1 MDLDGT
7 VYEQIVALSKTGD
20 SYYDRD
26 QYDKAVF
33 SYLDALAL
41 VPDPKQDWE
50 AGTWLYSALGDALF
64 MQQRYED
71 SLAAFRSAEKC
82 PDGMD
87 NAFVVLMIGECSY
100 ELHDRKQA
108 REYLLKAYML
118 EGEAIFETQDQK
130 YYRTISDLV

>member
-1 MDLDGT
+1 MELDDT
-7 VYEQIVALSKTGD
+7 LYEQIVTLSKAGD
-20 SYYDRD
+20 AHYDKDR
-26 QYDKAVF
+26 YDKAID

-50 AGTWLYSALGDALF
+50 ASTWLYGALGDALF
-64 MQQRYED
+64 MLQRYEE

-100 ELHDRKQA
+100 ELKDQAQA

-118 EGEAIFETQDQK
+118 EGDEIFDEQDKK
-130 YYRTISDLV
+130 YFQLIEDLV